1 MQLYLLLWH
10 LKSFVEARKIQNRK
24 EIKKEGSPK
33 GLNNLA
39 KIIYQVSGPFNRS
52 VILEWLIKYS
62 LCHRYWER
70 CGHRMVTKIEALG
83 SLQSRTECRSLDSQS
98 SAFAT
103 VLCRVIGVEKKCI
116 PCVPTRGWTETKP
129 WSYKDLNF
137 LISKLELLIPS
148 N

>member
-1 MQLYLLLWH
+1 M
-10 LKSFVEARKIQNRK
+10 EARKIQNRE

-39 KIIYQVSGPFNRS
+39 KIIYHVSGLFNHS

-98 SAFAT
+98 SALST
-103 VLCRVIGVEKKCI
+103 VLCRVIGAEKKI
-116 PCVPTRGWTETKP
+116 HPLCVYPG
-129 WSYKDLNF
+129 LNRNKTV
-137 LISKLELLIPS
+137 KL
-148 N
+148 